1 MPKTATH
8 IFPLRALLCA
18 TVATSAL
25 ACLPVTAQEAWAD
38 VKKAGVLKC
47 GTAVA
52 APYVMRDAAS
62 GAYSGVHVELC
73 RDFGEKELGVKV
85 EFVNTNWDN
94 LVAGLQSGSW
104 DMALALNETE
114 ERKRAVTFSSTVMY
128 YQISLVVD
136 KNNAKFAQAGNA
148 VADYDL
154 KDTRFSVMSGTQQ
167 DRIISKMVKNA
178 EVQRLP
184 GMDETRL
191 ALIAKRVDVLVDASD
206 TNQLFVAANP
216 EWAVEIVPEP
226 PLAKTPCSFGLRKTR
241 SQADIQYLNDYINR
255 RREAGDIDK
264 IIKTAVQQAV
274 AVAKKA
280 S

>member
-1 MPKTATH
+1 MPQ
-8 IFPLRALLCA
+8 IALTSRCA
-18 TVATSAL
+18 LSCAVVASAL
-25 ACLPVTAQEAWAD
+25 ACLPLAVQAEEAWAD

-47 GTAVA
+47 GAAVA
-52 APYVMRDAAS
+52 APYVIRDAAS
-62 GAYSGVHVELC
+62 GEYSGVHVELC

-114 ERKRAVTFSSTVMY
+114 ERKRAVHFSAPAMY

-136 KNNAKFAQAGNA
+136 KNNAKFAQAGNS

-154 KDTRFSVMSGTQQ
+154 QNTKFSVMSGTQQ
-167 DRIISKMVKNA
+167 DRVISKMVKNA
-178 EVQRLP
+178 QVQRLP

-191 ALIAKRVDVLVDASD
+191 ALISKRVDVLVDASD

-216 EWAVEIVPEP
+216 EWAKEIIPEP
-226 PLAKTPCSFGLRKTR
+226 PLAKTPCSFGLNKKR
-241 SQADIQYLNDYINR
+241 SQVDIQYLNDYIER
-255 RREAGDIDK
+255 RRAVGDIDK
-264 IIKTAVQQAV
+264 MIHEAVQQAV
-274 AVAKKA
+274 AIAKRDA
-280 S
+280 

>member
-1 MPKTATH
+1 MPASLSTIRAVLCTATATAALS
-8 IFPLRALLCA
+8 FLPL
-18 TVATSAL
+18 
-25 ACLPVTAQEAWAD
+25 AQAQDTWAD

-47 GTAVA
+47 GAAVA
-52 APYVMRDAAS
+52 APYVMRDAGS
-62 GAYSGVHVELC
+62 GEYSGVHVALC

-114 ERKRAVTFSSTVMY
+114 ERKRAVHFSAPAMY

-148 VADYDL
+148 VADYDVQGA
-154 KDTRFSVMSGTQQ
+154 KFSVMSGTQQ

-178 EVQRLP
+178 QVQRLP

-206 TNQLFVAANP
+206 TNQIFVAANA
-216 EWAVEIVPEP
+216 EWAKEVLPEP
-226 PLAKTPCSFGLRKTR
+226 PLAKTPCSFGLRKNR
-241 SQADIQYLNDYINR
+241 SAADIQHLNDYIER
-255 RREAGDIDK
+255 RRAAGDIDK
-264 IIKTAVQQAV
+264 MIQEAVRQSV
-274 AVAKKA
+274 DMAKRE

>member
-1 MPKTATH
+1 MPIHFSSIRT
-8 IFPLRALLCA
+8 LLCA
-18 TVATSAL
+18 ATATL
-25 ACLPVTAQEAWAD
+25 AFLPAAQAQDTWGD

-47 GTAVA
+47 GAAVA

-62 GAYSGVHVELC
+62 GQYSGVHVELC

-85 EFVNTNWDN
+85 EFVNATWDN

-114 ERKRAVTFSSTVMY
+114 ERKRAVHFSAPAMY

-136 KNNAKFAQAGNA
+136 KNNAKFAQAGNT
-148 VADYDL
+148 VADYDV
-154 KDTRFSVMSGTQQ
+154 KGAKFSVMSGTQQ

-178 EVQRLP
+178 QVQRLP

-191 ALIAKRVDVLVDASD
+191 ALIAKRVDVLIDASD
-206 TNQLFVAANP
+206 TNQIFVAANP
-216 EWAVEIVPEP
+216 EWAKEILPEP
-226 PLAKTPCSFGLRKTR
+226 PLAKTPCSFGLRKNR
-241 SQADIQYLNDYINR
+241 SQADIEYLNAYIER
-255 RREAGDIDK
+255 RRAAGDIDNMIQK
-264 IIKTAVQQAV
+264 AVQQSV
-274 AVAKKA
+274 AMAQRD